1 MKYFLSS
8 KVFNVLLQ
16 CEIFSEN
23 ISGKPEGL
31 FHLTYQTANV
41 KSEKML
47 FKSLFNR
54 CATVVN
60 FFFFFFTFAVVKY
73 TGKYTVSHNYIATTI
88 IHV

>member
-1 MKYFLSS
+1 MKEFLSS

-47 FKSLFNR
+47 FRSI
-54 CATVVN
+54 
-60 FFFFFFTFAVVKY
+60 
-73 TGKYTVSHNYIATTI
+73 TGVLLL
-88 IHV
+88 

>member
-1 MKYFLSS
+1 MVEWNFKAMKYFLSS

-47 FKSLFNR
+47 FKSL
-54 CATVVN
+54 
-60 FFFFFFTFAVVKY
+60 
-73 TGKYTVSHNYIATTI
+73 TGVLPL
-88 IHV
+88 